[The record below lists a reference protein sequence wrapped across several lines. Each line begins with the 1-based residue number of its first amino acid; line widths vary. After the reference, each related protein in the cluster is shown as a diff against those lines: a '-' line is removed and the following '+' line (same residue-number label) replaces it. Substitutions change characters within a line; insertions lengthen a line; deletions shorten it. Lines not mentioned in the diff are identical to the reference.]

1 MIGFGTTSLGA
12 MTTVVG
18 TPITIAMDVGAVV
31 AGILLITSNR
41 FGKYLLTKLEKI
53 EILAE
58 SKLNIITG
66 YISKAIEGGV
76 ISNKEYLMIRRV

>member
-1 MIGFGTTSLGA
+1 MIGMIGFGTTSLGA

-41 FGKYLLTKLEKI
+41 FGKYLLTKLEK
-53 EILAE
+53 
-58 SKLNIITG
+58 N
-66 YISKAIEGGV
+66 
-76 ISNKEYLMIRRV
+76 